1 MCGLTDVYSVSVCVY
16 LFLLSKQFTVI
27 IHCPNYSGWSDLY
40 LITWQCGWSDLYLIT
55 WQCATPGTFG
65 GMWATQS
72 LDKPVHISARDIE

>member
-1 MCGLTDVYSVSVCVY
+1 MCRLTDVYSVSVCVY

-27 IHCPNYSGWSDLY
+27 IHCPNHS
-40 LITWQCGWSDLYLIT
+40 GWSDLYLIT
-55 WQCATPGTFG
+55 WQCATPGTLG